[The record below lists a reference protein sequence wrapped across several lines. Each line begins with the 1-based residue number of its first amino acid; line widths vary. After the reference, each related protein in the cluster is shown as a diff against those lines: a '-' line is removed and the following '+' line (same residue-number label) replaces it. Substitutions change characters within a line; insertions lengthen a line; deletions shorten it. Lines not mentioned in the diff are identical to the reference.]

1 MLALANSILILGVC
15 LGVIGAAGF
24 TDPVQEGAYGFFAA
38 GIIACVIGGVLLRR
52 ETRATGNGSDHA
64 AAAVG
69 DLQQRVESIAR
80 RVHGLEES
88 MSELD
93 AHHFATE
100 VDDILAGEYFE
111 LGSRSDDYIQ
121 LLGFGKFTQV
131 WGGVAVAERLLARA
145 WSMATDG
152 FLAEAQ
158 EELPLA
164 RAQLATAVQ
173 AAESL

>member
-1 MLALANSILILGVC
+1 MLAIANTILILGVC

-24 TDPVQEGAYGFFAA
+24 TDPVQDGAYGFFAA
-38 GIIACVIGGVLLRR
+38 GIVACTIGGFLVRR
-52 ETRATGNGSDHA
+52 ETRSRGDGHAHA

-80 RVHGLEES
+80 RVGDIEES
-88 MSELD
+88 MGQLD
-93 AHHFATE
+93 ASRFASE
-100 VDDILAGEYFE
+100 VDELLAGEYFE

-121 LLGFGKFTQV
+121 LLGFGKFTQI

-152 FLAEAQ
+152 ALAEAQ
-158 EELPLA
+158 EEIPLA
-164 RAQLATAVQ
+164 RAQLASAVQ

>member
-1 MLALANSILILGVC
+1 MHALANTILILGVC

-24 TDPVQEGAYGFFAA
+24 TDPVQDGAYGFFAA
-38 GIIACVIGGVLLRR
+38 GIVACTIGGVLLRR
-52 ETRATGNGSDHA
+52 ESRSRGDGNAHA

-80 RVHGLEES
+80 RVGSIEES
-88 MSELD
+88 MSQLD
-93 AHHFATE
+93 AGSFATE
-100 VDDILAGEYFE
+100 VDELLAGEYFE

-152 FLAEAQ
+152 FLAQAQ
-158 EELPLA
+158 EEIPLA
-164 RAQLATAVQ
+164 RAQLASAVQ
-173 AAESL
+173 AAETL